1 MRKRKLGR
9 TGYHVSELGF
19 GAWGLGS
26 AIWRGVDPR
35 DAQRSLYRAVES
47 GIDFVDTAPVYGD
60 SEALVGGVIRD
71 LRARDT
77 VVVATKVAPLDRK
90 WPADGSVDIAKVFP
104 AQYVVASVEQS
115 LRNQRA
121 EVLSIVQLH
130 VWNDAWLE
138 SAAWHDLRGT
148 MSALIQAGKVLH
160 WGISVNAHDP
170 DSALGVLDDPL
181 IETVQTVYNIFD
193 RGAERAL
200 LGRARE
206 RDVGVIA
213 RVPFDEGA
221 LTGAFTHDTRFPV
234 DDFRDRYFG
243 GDRLAQVVERVD
255 ALRALCTSL
264 RGEIDTMP
272 ELALRF
278 CLSHPDVSTV
288 IAGMRR
294 IEHVEQNIA
303 ASERGALSAELCER
317 LREHAWDKNWYGS
330 DPE

>member
-9 TGYHVSELGF
+9 TGYHVTELGF

-26 AIWRGVDPR
+26 SIWRGVDPR
-35 DAQRSLYRAVES
+35 DAQRTLYRAIES

-60 SEALVGGVIRD
+60 SETLVGEVIRD

-90 WPADGSVDIAKVFP
+90 WPADGSVDIDKIFP
-104 AQYVVASVEQS
+104 APYVIASVEQS

-121 EVLSIVQLH
+121 EVLSIAQLH

-138 SAAWHDLRGT
+138 SSAWHDLRGA
-148 MSALIQAGKVLH
+148 MAALIKDGKVLH

-181 IETVQTVYNIFD
+181 IETVQAVYNIFD
-193 RGAERAL
+193 RGPERAL
-200 LGRARE
+200 FARARE

-221 LTGAFTHDTRFPV
+221 LTGAFTRDTRFPV
-234 DDFRDRYFG
+234 GDFRNGYFG

-255 ALRALCTSL
+255 ALRALCKW
-264 RGEIDTMP
+264 RGGEVDSVA

-278 CLSHPDVSTV
+278 CVSSPDVSTV

-294 IEHVEQNIA
+294 IEHVDQNMA
-303 ASERGALSAELCER
+303 ACERGALSAELLER

-330 DPE
+330 DAD